1 VRAFLVASMMLAATA
16 TAAAAP
22 ALVPQPV
29 SVHYGACT
37 VAAARYVDAIDGLRS
52 AEPGGVALLRNR
64 WTALG
69 IRLAPAP
76 QGIPRST
83 GFRHSRDEDTD
94 YHLSI
99 SKSAL
104 NIAAHGRDGIF
115 DALMTLAQLP
125 ERRGGAWVLPCVT
138 IDDAPAMRWRIVSDD
153 VSRGPFPTMAYAKE
167 RIRTLASLKIN
178 GWSPYMEQVVVDPRA
193 PYVAWPNGWTTK
205 QLRELAAYA
214 RTYHVTLIPE
224 QQTFAHMHETLKWET
239 FAPLAELPHGYLLAE
254 SDPRTYAYLGPLV
267 RSITAAAAPLPF
279 FHLGADEPIDL
290 GRGRTPRTAQT
301 FAAHVNRVAAML
313 PRGVR
318 PMIWDDAIQQDPK
331 ILPLIPRDTV
341 VVAFH
346 YSVEKTYRPY
356 LDPIA
361 AAGFADVVAPGA
373 ANWNEIYPD
382 LATAY
387 ANVARFVADGRT
399 THGNLGMFMTVWH
412 DDGES
417 LYEATWPALG
427 YAASAAWQ
435 QRPVN
440 NATWHRT
447 FSAAFFGSAD
457 PRLTDALDRLR
468 DVRALLRGTPS
479 DPPDYLFWHDPFA
492 PDLAGRFSDATL
504 AAVRTSAEAALAEL
518 WDAHPPL
525 HPEAVAVMKLAA
537 LRYDELARR
546 LQIGSEAHAYYEDA
560 REAAGAHDTNR
571 VYRSLGVAKYFCWEM
586 RDALTAT
593 APMYAAAWRYES
605 AEPGLRRVLV
615 RYAVAEEDAQRCAD
629 RIDAVTRED
638 YLRHGSLPDWDAL
651 RVRP

>member
-1 VRAFLVASMMLAATA
+1 MRALLTASIVLAATA

-22 ALVPQPV
+22 SLVPQPV
-29 SVHYGACT
+29 SVRYGACT
-37 VAAARYVDAIDGLRS
+37 VAVARYVDAIDGLRG
-52 AEPGGVALLRNR
+52 AEPGGVALVRSR
-64 WTALG
+64 WAALG
-69 IRLAPAP
+69 IHLAPAP
-76 QGIPRST
+76 QGTPPVM
-83 GFRHSRDEDTD
+83 GFRHWRDEDTD

-99 SKSAL
+99 SASAL
-104 NIAAHGRDGIF
+104 NVAAHGRDGIF

-193 PYVAWPNGWTTK
+193 PYVAWPNGWTTA
-205 QLRELAAYA
+205 QLRELTAYA
-214 RTYHVTLIPE
+214 RTLHVTLIPE

-239 FAPLAELPHGYLLAE
+239 FAPLGELPHGYLLAE

-267 RSITAAAAPLPF
+267 RSVAAATAPLPF

-290 GRGRTPRTAQT
+290 GRGRTARTAQT

-318 PMIWDDAIQQDPK
+318 PMIWDDAIQQDPA

-346 YSVEKTYRPY
+346 YGVEKTYRPY

-361 AAGFADVVAPGA
+361 AAGLADMVAPGA

-382 LATAY
+382 LATSY
-387 ANVARFVADGRT
+387 ANVARFVADGRAVR
-399 THGNLGMFMTVWH
+399 GNLGMFMTVWH

-417 LYEATWPALG
+417 LYEATWPALA
-427 YAASAAWQ
+427 YAAASAWQ
-435 QRPVN
+435 QHPVED
-440 NATWHRT
+440 AAWHRT

-457 PRLTDALDRLR
+457 PRLADALDRLR
-468 DVRALLRGTPS
+468 DVRAQLRGSPS

-504 AAVRTSAEAALAEL
+504 AAVRTSAEVALAEL

-546 LQIGSEAHAYYEDA
+546 LQIGSESHAYYDDA
-560 REAAGAHDTNR
+560 REAAAAHDTNR

-586 RDALTAT
+586 RDALAAT

-605 AEPGLRRVLV
+605 TEPGLRRVLV
-615 RYAVAEEDAQRCAD
+615 RYAVAEDDAQRCAD

-638 YLRHGSLPDWDAL
+638 YLRHGSLPDWNAV